1 VIDSPITGT
10 GTTTF
15 TPGEEEGAAEAA
27 AMGVAGVVTGAVDED
42 AVEVAA
48 LLDVSMTYRS
58 LPTAI

>member
-1 VIDSPITGT
+1 MDSPITGT
-10 GTTTF
+10 GTTTL
-15 TPGEEEGAAEAA
+15 TPGEEGAAEVA
-27 AMGVAGVVTGAVDED
+27 AMGVAGAVTGAADED